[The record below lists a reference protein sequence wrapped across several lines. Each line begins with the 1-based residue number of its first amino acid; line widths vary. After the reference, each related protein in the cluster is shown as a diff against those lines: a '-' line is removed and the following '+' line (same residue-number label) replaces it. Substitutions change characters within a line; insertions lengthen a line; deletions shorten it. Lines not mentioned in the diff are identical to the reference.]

1 MTPTMDWLTPAV
13 ATNVAYAACIILFG
27 MLVLSVRNRKMA
39 SKVPYSFYASTLRSG
54 APSAD
59 RLAAGSRTSR
69 SSRRATFPAQTSGL
83 LLNAGLD
90 YKPRERARSRMT
102 ESPLTQLSVPLDFP
116 AARTPK
122 EVKMSTEPMM
132 LEAVDSV
139 VTHEVTLAAPEI
151 SEVAPEIAEMSA
163 SSPAPAMPADPPALP
178 FSLGIADIE
187 ERIAGEMAVAPEH
200 STTHEIAPESA
211 MAAAAGAAGPSSELQ
226 AAPAPVVLEKPTAD
240 NLLSFYGLQQQPFD
254 VTPDPAYL
262 YFTPSHRAA
271 LTSLKE
277 GIEHFR
283 GFMMLVAD
291 PGMGKTTL
299 LNRLMEELAESARI
313 VFLFQTQ
320 CTSRELLCFILNEL
334 EVDHAGMDVVAM
346 HRALNQALLEEML
359 RGRRFVLVVDEAQNL
374 SEPVLET
381 IRLLSDFE
389 TTHSKLIQIVLAG
402 QPQLADSLMRPSLVQ
417 LRQRIAALSNLKP
430 LSVTETA
437 EYITHRLRSAGWS
450 GNSLFT
456 SEALETIAELSGGV
470 PRSINNLCFNSL
482 LDGFRNREET
492 ISADIVKGVSDKLNL
507 NSLGRHL
514 EPEPVSQPAGVAS
527 EAVGTVG
534 ATEFARALASAFFAE
549 ARGEASGE
557 PFIGPK
563 PNPGVTLTGNV
574 TEKVRSQSWSK
585 RHEYRIL
592 VTLEREATS
601 GLAVADHYYCCSIYV
616 DEAMANGLEVG
627 KPVRIKLEQD

>member
-1 MTPTMDWLTPAV
+1 MEWLNPAV
-13 ATNVAYAACIILFG
+13 AANVGYAVCIILFG
-27 MLVLSVRNRKMA
+27 LLVLSVRNRKMA
-39 SKVPYSFYASTLRSG
+39 SKVSYSFYSPTLYGS
-54 APSAD
+54 APSA
-59 RLAAGSRTSR
+59 RPAAPSRPSRASQRSTR
-69 SSRRATFPAQTSGL
+69 SSGL
-83 LLNAGLD
+83 FFGNGLD
-90 YKPRERARSRMT
+90 YTPRERANPRMT
-102 ESPLTQLSVPLDFP
+102 ESPLKQSSVSLEFP
-116 AARTPK
+116 AARASH
-122 EVKMSTEPMM
+122 EVKMSTEPML
-132 LEAVDSV
+132 LESIDAVV
-139 VTHEVTLAAPEI
+139 APEVSAVAPEI
-151 SEVAPEIAEMSA
+151 SEAAPEIAEMA
-163 SSPAPAMPADPPALP
+163 APAFAPTMPADLPAPPFL
-178 FSLGIADIE
+178 LGIADIE
-187 ERIAGEMAVAPEH
+187 ERIAGELAMAPQLPAVQETAPE
-200 STTHEIAPESA
+200 TAPEIA
-211 MAAAAGAAGPSSELQ
+211 MAAAAGASGEIAEAAADLQ
-226 AAPAPVVLEKPTAD
+226 AAPASAPAEKSAAD

-334 EVDHAGMDVVAM
+334 EVDHTGMDVVAM

-430 LSVTETA
+430 LSVAETA
-437 EYITHRLRSAGWS
+437 EYITHRLRSAGWA
-450 GNSLFT
+450 GNALFT
-456 SEALETIAELSGGV
+456 DEALEAIAQLSGGV
-470 PRSINNLCFNSL
+470 PRTINNLCFNSL
-482 LDGFRNREET
+482 LGGFRNREEM
-492 ISADIVKGVSDKLNL
+492 INADIVKQVAEALNL
-507 NSLGRHL
+507 DSLARHP
-514 EPEPVSQPAGVAS
+514 EPEAAPQAANAGPDT
-527 EAVGTVG
+527 VGTVG

-549 ARGEASGE
+549 ARGEASAE

>member
-1 MTPTMDWLTPAV
+1 
-13 ATNVAYAACIILFG
+13 
-27 MLVLSVRNRKMA
+27 
-39 SKVPYSFYASTLRSG
+39 
-54 APSAD
+54 
-59 RLAAGSRTSR
+59 
-69 SSRRATFPAQTSGL
+69 
-83 LLNAGLD
+83 
-90 YKPRERARSRMT
+90 
-102 ESPLTQLSVPLDFP
+102 
-116 AARTPK
+116 
-122 EVKMSTEPMM
+122 MSTEPM
-132 LEAVDSV
+132 LLESVEAVA
-139 VTHEVTLAAPEI
+139 TPEVSAAAPEI
-151 SEVAPEIAEMSA
+151 SEPAPEIAEMA
-163 SSPAPAMPADPPALP
+163 GPAFAPTMPVDPPAPA

-187 ERIAGEMAVAPEH
+187 ERIAGELA
-200 STTHEIAPESA
+200 IAPELPAAQETAPESSPEIA
-211 MAAAAGAAGPSSELQ
+211 MAAAAGASGEIAEAAAEPQASSAPSLAER
-226 AAPAPVVLEKPTAD
+226 PVAD

-334 EVDHAGMDVVAM
+334 EVDHTGMDVVAM

-430 LSVTETA
+430 LSATETA
-437 EYITHRLRSAGWS
+437 EYITHRLRSAGWT

-456 SEALETIAELSGGV
+456 SEALEAISELSCGV

-482 LDGFRNREET
+482 LGGFRNREEM
-492 ISADIVKGVSDKLNL
+492 INADIVRQVADSLNL
-507 NSLGRHL
+507 DSLARHP
-514 EPEPVSQPAGVAS
+514 EPEPAPQAAAAAAGPADT
-527 EAVGTVG
+527 VGTVG
-534 ATEFARALASAFFAE
+534 ATEFARALASALFAE
-549 ARGEASGE
+549 ARSEANPG

-592 VTLEREATS
+592 VTLEREPTS

>member
-1 MTPTMDWLTPAV
+1 MEWLTPAV
-13 ATNVAYAACIILFG
+13 AANVGYAVCTILFG
-27 MLVLSVRNRKMA
+27 LLVLSVRNRKMS
-39 SKVPYSFYASTLRSG
+39 SKVPYSLYGAGLRAS
-54 APSAD
+54 APTA
-59 RLAAGSRTSR
+59 RAAAAGRPSRASQR
-69 SSRRATFPAQTSGL
+69 STRAPGL
-83 LLNAGLD
+83 FFSTGLD
-90 YKPRERARSRMT
+90 YTPRERANPRMA
-102 ESPLTQLSVPLDFP
+102 ESPLKQPSVSLEFP
-116 AARTPK
+116 ATRAPH
-122 EVKMSTEPMM
+122 EVKMSTEPML
-132 LEAVDSV
+132 LESVDSV
-139 VTHEVTLAAPEI
+139 VTPEVSAAAPEI
-151 SEVAPEIAEMSA
+151 TEAAPEIAEMA
-163 SSPAPAMPADPPALP
+163 APAFAPTMPADPPAPP
-178 FSLGIADIE
+178 FLLGIADIE
-187 ERIAGEMAVAPEH
+187 ERIAGELAMAPELPAAQE
-200 STTHEIAPESA
+200 TAPEAAPEIA
-211 MAAAAGAAGPSSELQ
+211 MAAAAGASGEIAE
-226 AAPAPVVLEKPTAD
+226 AAAEAPAVLSAPAERSAAD

-334 EVDHAGMDVVAM
+334 EVDHTGMDVVAM

-430 LSVTETA
+430 LSVAETA
-437 EYITHRLRSAGWS
+437 EYITHRLRSAGWT
-450 GNSLFT
+450 GNALFND
-456 SEALETIAELSGGV
+456 EALETIAQLSGGV
-470 PRSINNLCFNSL
+470 PRTINNLCFNSL
-482 LDGFRNREET
+482 LGGFRNREEM
-492 ISADIVKGVSDKLNL
+492 INADIVKQVAEALNL
-507 NSLGRHL
+507 DSLARHP
-514 EPEPVSQPAGVAS
+514 EPEAAPQAAAAGPDT
-527 EAVGTVG
+527 VGTVG
-534 ATEFARALASAFFAE
+534 ASEFARALASAFFAE
-549 ARGEASGE
+549 ARGEASAE